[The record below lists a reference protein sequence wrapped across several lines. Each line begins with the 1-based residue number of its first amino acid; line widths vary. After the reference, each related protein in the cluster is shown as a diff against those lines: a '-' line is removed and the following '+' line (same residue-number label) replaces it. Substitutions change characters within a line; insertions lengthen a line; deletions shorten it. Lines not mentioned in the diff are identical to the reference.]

1 MTSNGEGR
9 APRERY
15 LTIYGRQ
22 AVLEALADR
31 SLAVAQVFVA
41 DDVDHRTERQVR
53 QATASRGLTIQTVTR
68 DRITRLSGTGKQHQG
83 VAADI
88 ESANRSSLA
97 DWIARIDESD
107 DERPIGCV
115 LLDGITTPANV
126 GMIIRSATGAG
137 LDGIIVPSR
146 GVADIGPL
154 VIKASAGVAFRA
166 PLLRVRTAEEA
177 AQALRHAGFDLVAL
191 SADAPEPLWL
201 TPFAARTAFVLGG
214 EHDGVSPAVAGLV
227 TRSARI
233 DMANGVE
240 SLNVSAAGAVVF
252 YEWRRRLAAGG

>member
-1 MTSNGEGR
+1 MTSPGDGR

-22 AVLEALADR
+22 AVLEALADS

-41 DDVDHRTERQVR
+41 DDVDQRTGRQVR
-53 QATASRGLTIQTVTR
+53 EAASARGLSTQTVTR
-68 DRITRLSGTGKQHQG
+68 DRVTRLSGTGKQHQG

-88 ESANRSSLA
+88 ESAHRSSLD
-97 DWIARIDESD
+97 DWIAKVEGSD
-107 DERPIGCV
+107 AGRSVGCV

-177 AQALRHAGFDLVAL
+177 ARSLRNAGFDLVAL
-191 SADAPEPLWL
+191 SADAPDQLWQAD
-201 TPFAARTAFVLGG
+201 FSARTAFVLGG

-227 TRSARI
+227 TRSVRI

-252 YEWRRRLAAGG
+252 YEWRRRHAAP